1 MFGFLSSTARWAKSS
16 KLFVLACLSS
26 AMLLLVPSKALACN
40 PGDLIK
46 IQEEHDGKVVL
57 LVIRPTRVEDATVTI
72 SAELKN
78 MNSSQSLPYTTDLAH
93 TEVEA
98 DRHVIVRFTPADPT
112 RPFSFSWQS
121 QVRYGN
127 LGGKP
132 DPDFVYRLPFQ
143 KGERHRISQ
152 TCFGSVSHQKGSE
165 AEYAVDFSME
175 EGSFVCAAREGRVIA
190 LRDDSHEGGPSDK
203 FKQCDNFIII
213 RHADGGYGRYS
224 HLRYKGVLVKLGS
237 VVQSGTIIGLSG
249 NTGFSSGPHLH
260 FEVFAPVDGNLIK
273 TYSFKVQ
280 TDKGVLGKLKTRKE
294 YGF

>member
-1 MFGFLSSTARWAKSS
+1 MFRFLKLTKRRANRSMLFFLASSFLALFLWAPLKA
-16 KLFVLACLSS
+16 VACDPDDS
-26 AMLLLVPSKALACN
+26 
-40 PGDLIK
+40 IK
-46 IQEEHDGKVVL
+46 VQEERDGKVVL

-72 SAELKN
+72 TADLKN
-78 MNSSQSLPYTTDLAH
+78 MESSQPLPYTTDLPH

-98 DRHVIVRFTPADPT
+98 DRRVVIRFKPVDPT
-112 RPFSFSWQS
+112 QSFNWSWHS
-121 QVRYGN
+121 EVRYGN

-132 DPDFVYRLPFQ
+132 DADFVYRLPFR

-152 TCFGSVSHQKGSE
+152 SYFGSVSHQKGSE
-165 AEYAVDFSME
+165 AEYAVDISMP
-175 EGSFVCAAREGRVIA
+175 EGSFVCAAREGRVVA
-190 LRDDSHEGGPSDK
+190 LRDDSHEGGPSAD

-237 VVQSGTIIGLSG
+237 VVQAGTIIGLSG

-273 TYSFKVQ
+273 TCPFKCQ
-280 TDKGVLGKLKTRKE
+280 TDEGVLAKLKTRKE